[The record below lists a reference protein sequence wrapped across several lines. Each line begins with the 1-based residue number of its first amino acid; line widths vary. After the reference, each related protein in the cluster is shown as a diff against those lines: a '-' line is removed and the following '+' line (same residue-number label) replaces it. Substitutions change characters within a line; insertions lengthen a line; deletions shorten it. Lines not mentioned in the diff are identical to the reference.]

1 MHHHIKELKANIALA
16 EAFEKTNAASIDGFL
31 YIDENIVKFILQVD
45 DTVKAGEVF
54 GKDGWT
60 RQPNYAK
67 GFDWQKKVQDVLVE
81 IQKAEDLAFVPGV
94 RPSDFP
100 IQLQ

>member
-1 MHHHIKELKANIALA
+1 MHHHIKELKANLVVA
-16 EAFEKTNAASIDGFL
+16 ETFEQAYADSIHGFL
-31 YIDENIVKFILQVD
+31 YIDEAQVKLILQVD